1 MDEILEK
8 FSRAID
14 PQAWGDNVTP
24 TRGGVLGMHA
34 ARQRANEAAQRV
46 IDSVSLA
53 DLDALK
59 ELFP

>member
-1 MDEILEK
+1 MDDILEK

-14 PQAWGDNVTP
+14 PHAWNDNWTP
-24 TRGGVLGMHA
+24 AWLGMQA